1 MLRDIFTENWILV
14 LTIILMMTIITGGS
28 FLWLK
33 YTTSPYETDA
43 DEADEAA
50 EYASQLEKNRQVKT
64 QTTETADVQ
73 VSTHGFGPYPEVP
86 ADYFREPSWI
96 KYPNGVPGHAAGPFE
111 IMDRVLIKLWNQGH
125 KNITGA
131 SYAPGG
137 KVYPY
142 YANTAYVSYG
152 EKIILPDGNVYQS
165 ISVVSSGP
173 DIAPFA
179 KQISEGNTPAHIKL
193 IDYDSAGIDPHIFLK
208 EEN

>member
-1 MLRDIFTENWILV
+1 MFRAIFTENWILV
-14 LTIILMMTIITGGS
+14 LTIILMMTIITGGC

-43 DEADEAA
+43 DEDTEFTR
-50 EYASQLEKNRQVKT
+50 QLKKNRQAK
-64 QTTETADVQ
+64 TETAETAEVE
-73 VSTHGFGPYPEVP
+73 VSPHGFGPYPEVP
-86 ADYFREPSWI
+86 ADYFREPSWL
-96 KYPNGVPGHAAGPFE
+96 KYSNGVPGHAAGPFE
-111 IMDRVLIKLWNQGH
+111 TMDRILIKLWNQGH

-131 SYAPGG
+131 SYVPGG
-137 KVYPY
+137 KVYPHY
-142 YANTAYVSYG
+142 TNTAYVSYG
-152 EKIILPDGNVYQS
+152 EKIVLPDGTVHQS

-173 DIAPFA
+173 DIIPFT